1 VLGPAEAQIKVLL
14 DGRAGTAMA
23 SLRRLSDVELA
34 AVTTYTR
41 NAWSNQAEQGL
52 VLPREY
58 AAVRK

>member
-1 VLGPAEAQIKVLL
+1 
-14 DGRAGTAMA
+14 MA
-23 SLRRLSDVELA
+23 SFRRLSDVELA

-52 VLPREY
+52 VLPKEY